1 MNKSELIKA
10 MSEESGL
17 TQKDAEKSLNAFIKI
32 VTESLKKGD
41 EIVLTGFGAFSV
53 TRRNARIGMDFK
65 TKKAIKIPAS
75 RGVKFKSGKSLKEA
89 VKQP

>member
-32 VTESLKKGD
+32 VTETLKKGD
-41 EIVLTGFGAFSV
+41 EILLTGFGAFSV
-53 TRRNARIGMDFK
+53 VERGARIGMDFRS
-65 TKKAIKIPAS
+65 KKPVEIPAS
-75 RGVKFKSGKSLKEA
+75 NGIKFKAGKTLKDS
-89 VKQP
+89 VN